1 MPPESPVP
9 GSLVPESPVPV
20 SPITASLGTGSL
32 GTGSLLTA
40 PLQAMDLTTLRAVLA
55 ELRPLLL
62 PSRFEKAQQSDGQTL
77 QLGFRSL
84 AGRHWLELSW
94 QAEAPRLLAIAP
106 PPRTGDGS
114 TLAQQVQHGL
124 SGLALV
130 GLHQEGM
137 ERVVELQFATRP
149 GDPVSR
155 RLVLELMGRHSNL
168 FVLDRQG
175 RVTGAARQ
183 VREQQSRLRPIGS
196 GDAYLPPPPARGQ
209 PPRATES
216 YADWR
221 RRLGLVPVA
230 LGRALREAYQG
241 ISPALAL
248 QLAGDQPQRAA
259 ELLARPVDQLAEL
272 EWQQLHRRW
281 QRWLEVLASGAYEL
295 SPGLATAY
303 RCWQEAPEPAAEA
316 AHQDP
321 AAIQPLATTPQGNQ
335 QESSQLQASQAQLHQ
350 AQLHQSPVH
359 QPPVHQPQVPQ
370 PLEINPFLEAYYL
383 RLLDGRRLQQRSQTL
398 RLRLQ
403 QALAKEQAQCRQQQE
418 RLDQVEGSSTLQTQ
432 ADALLCLADP
442 SREQVAEAQALYRR
456 ARKLRR
462 SVAAITPRIEAHQQR
477 IEQLEASLTYLDQL
491 LLQAAEGAQAPSQ
504 APNQAPGLGSG
515 PLLAQLEE
523 LELDSQSLLAP
534 RLGNRRQRRSASAA
548 SPGSGQVQ
556 PLELEL
562 ASGLRVQVGR
572 NHRQNAWISL
582 QQARR
587 GDLWFH
593 AQECP
598 GSHVVLKTS
607 VAPGGE
613 GDLQAAADL
622 AAHFSRARGNR
633 RVPVVMVATDQLQRI
648 AGAGP
653 GTVRHRGGE
662 VLWADPQRAASL
674 LIERADRADRPFPS
688 ACPAQAAPG
697 QAPPIQAN
705 PIQVNPIQAKTP
717 QAKTLEAN
725 PIHANPI
732 QTAAPPK
739 AGGLPSL
746 GPAPKP

>member
-1 MPPESPVP
+1 MLPESPV
-9 GSLVPESPVPV
+9 LESPVTV
-20 SPITASLGTGSL
+20 SPVTVSPVTVSPVTASLV
-32 GTGSLLTA
+32 TA

-106 PPRTGDGS
+106 PPRAGDGS

-149 GDPVSR
+149 GDPVCR

-209 PPRATES
+209 PPRAGES

-248 QLAGDQPQRAA
+248 QLAGDQPQLAA

-281 QRWLEVLASGAYEL
+281 QRWLLVLASGACEL

-316 AHQDP
+316 AHQELGAHEDLGAHQELATHQEL
-321 AAIQPLATTPQGNQ
+321 AAIQPLATTPEGTQ
-335 QESSQLQASQAQLHQ
+335 QETSPLQASQA
-350 AQLHQSPVH
+350 
-359 QPPVHQPQVPQ
+359 PVHQPQDHQPPGPQ
-370 PLEINPFLEAYYL
+370 RLEINPFLEAYYL

-504 APNQAPGLGSG
+504 APSQVPSQEPGLGSG

-534 RLGNRRQRRSASAA
+534 RPGNRRQRRSASAA
-548 SPGSGQVQ
+548 SPAGGQVQ
-556 PLELEL
+556 PLEVEL

-674 LIERADRADRPFPS
+674 LIELAERADRPFPRE
-688 ACPAQAAPG
+688 CPAQVAPG
-697 QAPPIQAN
+697 QANPLQTTPMQAT
-705 PIQVNPIQAKTP
+705 PRPVNPK
-717 QAKTLEAN
+717 
-725 PIHANPI
+725 
-732 QTAAPPK
+732 QTIAPPK
-739 AGGLPSL
+739 AEGLPSL

>member
-9 GSLVPESPVPV
+9 ESPVTV
-20 SPITASLGTGSL
+20 SPVTASLGTGSL

-40 PLQAMDLTTLRAVLA
+40 SLQAMDLTTLRAVLA

-84 AGRHWLELSW
+84 VGRHWLELSW

-106 PPRTGDGS
+106 PPRGGDGS

-221 RRLGLVPVA
+221 RRLGLVPGA
-230 LGRALREAYQG
+230 LGRALRDAYQG

-295 SPGLATAY
+295 RPGLATAY
-303 RCWQEAPEPAAEA
+303 RCWQEAPEPAADA
-316 AHQDP
+316 AHQDL
-321 AAIQPLATTPQGNQ
+321 AAIQRLATTPQRNQ

-350 AQLHQSPVH
+350 SPVH
-359 QPPVHQPQVPQ
+359 QPTVHQPQVHQPQVPQ
-370 PLEINPFLEAYYL
+370 HLEINPFLEAYYL

-462 SVAAITPRIEAHQQR
+462 SVAAITPRIEAHLQR

-504 APNQAPGLGSG
+504 ARSQAPNQAPGLGSG
-515 PLLAQLEE
+515 PLLDQLEE

-534 RLGNRRQRRSASAA
+534 RLGNRRQRRSGSVA

-674 LIERADRADRPFPS
+674 LIELADRADRPFPS

-697 QAPPIQAN
+697 QA
-705 PIQVNPIQAKTP
+705 NPIQAKTL
-717 QAKTLEAN
+717 QAN

>member
-1 MPPESPVP
+1 
-9 GSLVPESPVPV
+9 
-20 SPITASLGTGSL
+20 
-32 GTGSLLTA
+32 
-40 PLQAMDLTTLRAVLA
+40 MDLTTLRAVLA

-62 PSRFEKAQQSDGQTL
+62 PSRFEKAQQSDGHTL

-84 AGRHWLELSW
+84 VGRHWLELSW
-94 QAEAPRLLAIAP
+94 QAEAPRLFAIAP
-106 PPRTGDGS
+106 PPRGGDGS

-130 GLHQEGM
+130 GLQQEGM
-137 ERVVELQFATRP
+137 ERVVELQFAPRP
-149 GDPVSR
+149 GEPVSR

-196 GDAYLPPPPARGQ
+196 GDAYLPPPPAQGQ
-209 PPRATES
+209 APRAAES

-221 RRLGLVPVA
+221 RRLSLVPVA

-248 QLAGDQPQRAA
+248 QLAGDHPPQAA
-259 ELLARPVDQLAEL
+259 DLLARSVDQLGES

-281 QRWLEVLASGAYEL
+281 QRWLAVLAREAFAL
-295 SPGLATAY
+295 SPGQASAY
-303 RCWQEAPEPAAEA
+303 RCWQEAPDAAAEA
-316 AHQDP
+316 EQQESAG
-321 AAIQPLATTPQGNQ
+321 IQPLAAN
-335 QESSQLQASQAQLHQ
+335 LQASQA
-350 AQLHQSPVH
+350 AA
-359 QPPVHQPQVPQ
+359 PQT
-370 PLEINPFLEAYYL
+370 LEINGFLEAYY
-383 RLLDGRRLQQRSQTL
+383 RRQLDSRRLQQRSLSL

-418 RLDQVEGSSTLQTQ
+418 RLDQVEGSGALQGQ

-442 SREQVAEAQALYRR
+442 SREQVSEAQALYRR

-462 SVAAITPRIEAHQQR
+462 SVAAITPRIGAHQQR
-477 IEQLEASLTYLDQL
+477 IGQLEASLTYLDQL
-491 LLQAAEGAQAPSQ
+491 LLAEQVSPAPAQGSSQPTSPS
-504 APNQAPGLGSG
+504 PGLGPD

-523 LELDSQSLLAP
+523 LEFDSQSLLAP
-534 RLGNRRQRRSASAA
+534 RLGNRRQRRSGSAPPA
-548 SPGSGQVQ
+548 SGQVQ

-607 VAPGGE
+607 LAPGGE

-648 AGAGP
+648 PGAGP

-674 LIERADRADRPFPS
+674 LAALADRADRPGPS
-688 ACPAQAAPG
+688 GAP
-697 QAPPIQAN
+697 APPN
-705 PIQVNPIQAKTP
+705 PDR
-717 QAKTLEAN
+717 
-725 PIHANPI
+725 
-732 QTAAPPK
+732 
-739 AGGLPSL
+739 LPSL
-746 GPAPKP
+746 DLAPQP

>member
-1 MPPESPVP
+1 MLPEST
-9 GSLVPESPVPV
+9 VPESTVPRPPV
-20 SPITASLGTGSL
+20 TASLGTVSL
-32 GTGSLLTA
+32 VSA
-40 PLQAMDLTTLRAVLA
+40 SLQAMDLTTLRAVLA

-106 PPRTGDGS
+106 PPRAGDGS

-137 ERVVELQFATRP
+137 ERVVELEFATRP
-149 GDPVSR
+149 GDPVCR

-175 RVTGAARQ
+175 RVSGAGRQ

-209 PPRATES
+209 PPRAGES

-221 RRLGLVPVA
+221 RRLSLVPVA

-248 QLAGDQPQRAA
+248 QLAGDQPQLAA
-259 ELLARPVDQLAEL
+259 ELLTRPVDQLAEL

-281 QRWLEVLASGAYEL
+281 QRWLLVLASEAFAL

-303 RCWQEAPEPAAEA
+303 RCWQEVPEPAAA
-316 AHQDP
+316 ADCQDL
-321 AAIQPLATTPQGNQ
+321 AAIEPQARPAVPR
-335 QESSQLQASQAQLHQ
+335 E
-350 AQLHQSPVH
+350 
-359 QPPVHQPQVPQ
+359 PPAPQTH
-370 PLEINPFLEAYYL
+370 EINAFLEGYY
-383 RLLDGRRLQQRSQTL
+383 RQLLDGRRLQQRSLTL

-403 QALAKEQAQCRQQQE
+403 QALAKEQAQYRQQQE
-418 RLDQVEGSSTLQTQ
+418 RLDQVEGSGALQGQ

-442 SREQVAEAQALYRR
+442 SRDQVAEAQALYRR

-491 LLQAAEGAQAPSQ
+491 LLTEEGSPALAPSQ
-504 APNQAPGLGSG
+504 ATGQAPGLGSG
-515 PLLAQLEE
+515 QLLAQLEE

-534 RLGNRRQRRSASAA
+534 RLGNRRQRRSSSALPA
-548 SPGSGQVQ
+548 SGQVQ
-556 PLELEL
+556 PLELEF

-613 GDLQAAADL
+613 ADLQAAADL

-662 VLWADPQRAASL
+662 VVWADPQRAASL
-674 LIERADRADRPFPS
+674 LIALAESADRLIPS
-688 ACPAQAAPG
+688 ESTTKDTAVQS
-697 QAPPIQAN
+697 
-705 PIQVNPIQAKTP
+705 NPIQA
-717 QAKTLEAN
+717 
-725 PIHANPI
+725 
-732 QTAAPPK
+732 AASPK

-746 GPAPKP
+746 GPALKP

>member
-9 GSLVPESPVPV
+9 ESPETV
-20 SPITASLGTGSL
+20 SLGTASLGTV
-32 GTGSLLTA
+32 SLLTA
-40 PLQAMDLTTLRAVLA
+40 SLQAMDLTTLRAVLA

-209 PPRATES
+209 SPRATEA

-281 QRWLEVLASGAYEL
+281 QRWLEVLASGAFEL

-316 AHQDP
+316 AHQDL
-321 AAIQPLATTPQGNQ
+321 AAIQPLATTPQRNQ
-335 QESSQLQASQAQLHQ
+335 PETSQLQASQAQLHQ
-350 AQLHQSPVH
+350 
-359 QPPVHQPQVPQ
+359 PPLPQR
-370 PLEINPFLEAYYL
+370 LEINPFLEAYYL

-418 RLDQVEGSSTLQTQ
+418 RLDQVEGSGALQGQ
-432 ADALLCLADP
+432 ADGLLCLADP

-504 APNQAPGLGSG
+504 ARSQALNQAPGLGSG

-548 SPGSGQVQ
+548 SPASGQVQ

-674 LIERADRADRPFPS
+674 LIELADRADRPFPS
-688 ACPAQAAPG
+688 ECPAQAAPG
-697 QAPPIQAN
+697 QANPMQAN
-705 PIQVNPIQAKTP
+705 PMQAKTLQAKTLQVNPIHV
-717 QAKTLEAN
+717 N
-725 PIHANPI
+725 PM

-739 AGGLPSL
+739 GEGLPSL

>member
-1 MPPESPVP
+1 MLPESPVP
-9 GSLVPESPVPV
+9 GSPVPESPVTVSLVTV
-20 SPITASLGTGSL
+20 SPVTASLV
-32 GTGSLLTA
+32 TA

-84 AGRHWLELSW
+84 VGRHWLELSW

-106 PPRTGDGS
+106 PPRAGDGS

-149 GDPVSR
+149 GDPVCR

-168 FVLDRQG
+168 FVLDPQG
-175 RVTGAARQ
+175 RVTGAGRQ

-209 PPRATES
+209 PPRAGES

-221 RRLGLVPVA
+221 RRLSLVPVA

-248 QLAGDQPQRAA
+248 QLAGDQPQLAA

-281 QRWLEVLASGAYEL
+281 QLWLAVLASEAFAL

-303 RCWQEAPEPAAEA
+303 RCWQEAPEPAPEAECQDLA
-316 AHQDP
+316 AMEPP
-321 AAIQPLATTPQGNQ
+321 ARSA
-335 QESSQLQASQAQLHQ
+335 
-350 AQLHQSPVH
+350 
-359 QPPVHQPQVPQ
+359 VPRE
-370 PLEINPFLEAYYL
+370 PTVSKGLEINAFLADYHR

-418 RLDQVEGSSTLQTQ
+418 RLDQVEGSGALQGQ

-442 SREQVAEAQALYRR
+442 SRDQVAEAQALYRR

-462 SVAAITPRIEAHQQR
+462 SVAAITPRIGAHLQR

-491 LLQAAEGAQAPSQ
+491 LLAEEGSSALAPSQ
-504 APNQAPGLGSG
+504 APSQAPGLGSG

-534 RLGNRRQRRSASAA
+534 RLGNRRQRRSGSAPPA
-548 SPGSGQVQ
+548 SGQVQ

-633 RVPVVMVATDQLQRI
+633 RVAVVMVATDQLQRI
-648 AGAGP
+648 PGAGP

-674 LIERADRADRPFPS
+674 LVALAERADRPTPS
-688 ACPAQAAPG
+688 ESTPKAPPAQV
-697 QAPPIQAN
+697 N
-705 PIQVNPIQAKTP
+705 PTQVNPIQAS
-717 QAKTLEAN
+717 
-725 PIHANPI
+725 
-732 QTAAPPK
+732 APPK
-739 AGGLPSL
+739 GEGLPSL

>member
-1 MPPESPVP
+1 MPRV
-9 GSLVPESPVPV
+9 
-20 SPITASLGTGSL
+20 TAS
-32 GTGSLLTA
+32 
-40 PLQAMDLTTLRAVLA
+40 LQAMDLTTLRAVLA

-84 AGRHWLELSW
+84 VGRHWLELSW
-94 QAEAPRLLAIAP
+94 QAEAPRLFAIAP
-106 PPRTGDGS
+106 PPRGGDGS

-130 GLHQEGM
+130 GLQQEGM
-137 ERVVELQFATRP
+137 ERVVELQFAPRP

-196 GDAYLPPPPARGQ
+196 GDAYLPPPPAQGQ
-209 PPRATES
+209 APRAAES

-221 RRLGLVPVA
+221 RRLSLVPVA

-248 QLAGDQPQRAA
+248 QLAGDQPPQAA
-259 ELLARPVDQLAEL
+259 DLLARSVDQLGES

-281 QRWLEVLASGAYEL
+281 QRWLAVLASEAFAL
-295 SPGLATAY
+295 SPGQASAY
-303 RCWQEAPEPAAEA
+303 RCWQEGPDAAAEA
-316 AHQDP
+316 EQQEP
-321 AAIQPLATTPQGNQ
+321 AGIQPLAAN
-335 QESSQLQASQAQLHQ
+335 LQASQPQ
-350 AQLHQSPVH
+350 ASQSLA
-359 QPPVHQPQVPQ
+359 PQTPAPQ
-370 PLEINPFLEAYYL
+370 TLEINWFLEVYY
-383 RLLDGRRLQQRSQTL
+383 RRQLDGRRLQQRSLSL

-418 RLDQVEGSSTLQTQ
+418 RLDQVEGSGALQGQ
-432 ADALLCLADP
+432 ADGLLCLADP

-462 SVAAITPRIEAHQQR
+462 SVAAITPRIGAHQQR

-491 LLQAAEGAQAPSQ
+491 LLLEQVSPAPAQAPSQ
-504 APNQAPGLGSG
+504 ARHQAPGLGSA
-515 PLLAQLEE
+515 PLLVQLEE

-534 RLGNRRQRRSASAA
+534 RLGNRRQRRSGSA
-548 SPGSGQVQ
+548 SPASGQVQ

-607 VAPGGE
+607 LAPGGE

-648 AGAGP
+648 PGAGP
-653 GTVRHRGGE
+653 GTVSHRGGE

-674 LIERADRADRPFPS
+674 LVAPPNADR
-688 ACPAQAAPG
+688 
-697 QAPPIQAN
+697 
-705 PIQVNPIQAKTP
+705 
-717 QAKTLEAN
+717 
-725 PIHANPI
+725 
-732 QTAAPPK
+732 
-739 AGGLPSL
+739 LPSL
-746 GPAPKP
+746 GLAPQP

>member
-9 GSLVPESPVPV
+9 GSLVPESPVTASPV
-20 SPITASLGTGSL
+20 PSDPVTASLGTGSL
-32 GTGSLLTA
+32 GTVSLLTA
-40 PLQAMDLTTLRAVLA
+40 SLQAMDLTTLRAVLA

-84 AGRHWLELSW
+84 VGRHWLELSW

-106 PPRTGDGS
+106 PPRGGDGS

-303 RCWQEAPEPAAEA
+303 RCWQEAPEPVADA
-316 AHQDP
+316 AHQDL
-321 AAIQPLATTPQGNQ
+321 AEIQPLATTPQRNQ

-350 AQLHQSPVH
+350 SPVH
-359 QPPVHQPQVPQ
+359 QPQLHQPRVPQ

-462 SVAAITPRIEAHQQR
+462 SVAAITPRIEAHLQR

-504 APNQAPGLGSG
+504 ARYQALNQGPGLGSG

-534 RLGNRRQRRSASAA
+534 RLGNRRQRRSGSAA

-633 RVPVVMVATDQLQRI
+633 RVPVVMVVHRPAAAHRRRRSRHGAPPRWRGAVGGPA
-648 AGAGP
+648 AGRQP
-653 GTVRHRGGE
+653 
-662 VLWADPQRAASL
+662 
-674 LIERADRADRPFPS
+674 ADRAGGSIAPLAAARPQ
-688 ACPAQAAPG
+688 QA
-697 QAPPIQAN
+697 
-705 PIQVNPIQAKTP
+705 NPIQAKTL
-717 QAKTLEAN
+717 QAN